1 MAEVRDPVCGTV
13 VDPSIAEY
21 KAIHENKVYY
31 FCSAKCQSEF
41 NRNHGLYLQQS
52 SANRHA
58 AHYGGYCSTSGCN
71 RPSRGIAWYM
81 YVALLLLVLL
91 LLLLVR

>member
-1 MAEVRDPVCGTV
+1 MAEVRDPVCGKALDEKT
-13 VDPSIAEY
+13 AEY

-52 SANRHA
+52 ASDRHA
-58 AHYGGYCSTSGCN
+58 AHYGGYCNTSGCN

-81 YVALLLLVLL
+81 YLALLSLVLL